1 MAIRVF
7 KCRSCGHRM
16 RMAND
21 VCHACFG
28 SKRTYQLPQTFWIAT
43 LTALLFLTGLVLAV
57 L

>member
-7 KCRSCGHRM
+7 KCRSCGHWM
-16 RMAND
+16 RMADD

-28 SKRTYQLPQTFWIAT
+28 SKRIYQLPQTFWIAT
-43 LTALLFLTGLVLAV
+43 LTALLILTGLVLAV